1 LSIFYRLSKHP
12 RSVGAVL
19 LALIL
24 IFSWQI
30 AGSAR
35 LETNLDEYM
44 PSEHPAFMASGE
56 LEELFGITDAVLL
69 VIEHPQT
76 LYNQGTL
83 EKIKEITLSLPEK
96 FTEIDPSGIVSLYSA
111 ENIIGSDWGMEV
123 EPFYPASFS
132 DPASLL
138 EIEQKV
144 QDNSMISGK
153 IVSNDGRSALI
164 IAEISGDSFSQ
175 EFYQE
180 LKKFA
185 LEFEGPE
192 TVRIAGRPVV
202 EGELSILGPRD
213 MSRMAPLVLLLMAI
227 ILFILLRSVR
237 DTVINLFIV
246 LFGTITA
253 FGAKSLLGI
262 PIYSV
267 DMMMPVMLIA
277 IGVAYGIHMHNTLY
291 HLAAEFPDITREELV
306 KKNLKAMLR
315 PVIMT
320 GLTTAVGFAAL
331 TTSQVLPVRYFGLFI
346 ALGVLVEMFLALVL
360 FPASVLL
367 FGPVKKR
374 RMFGSKNENPVPT
387 GKIVS
392 NKREKILARPWLV
405 LLTTGVIVILAGW
418 GTTRVWID
426 TSFLANFQEES
437 SIAQTDKFVNDNF
450 GGTSTFQVVFTGKE
464 PDVFKEPRILKTVS
478 SLQQEIGLNPLVGN
492 SFGLTDYISRMHRV
506 MNNNLPEFDVIPE
519 DRDLIAQYLLIYEMS
534 GDPDNLNK
542 VVDFDYQTL
551 NLTFQL
557 KSDSSSLIT
566 RIINQIEMEKTAL
579 SDLGLEVSYAGSGYK
594 SYIFSK
600 LLLEGQV
607 WSLGISFV
615 IVLIL
620 LSLMFRSLLLGLIGT
635 IPIAITA
642 IVNFGAMGIFGI
654 PLSSATALISSIA
667 VGIGVDYAIH
677 LIEHYIIRRSEGD
690 SIDHA
695 ALETLHNT
703 GRAVVF
709 NAITIMGGFG
719 VLLFSVF
726 PPNRQVGGLV
736 GLNMAVSAVGT
747 LTVLMVL
754 LKILDSRGRLPYSQ
768 RKQK

>member
-1 LSIFYRLSKHP
+1 MNLFYRLSKHP
-12 RSVGAVL
+12 WIIVTVL

-24 IFSWQI
+24 LFSWQI
-30 AGSAR
+30 AGHAR
-35 LETNLDEYM
+35 LETNLDEYL
-44 PSEHPAFMASGE
+44 PSEHPAFIASGE
-56 LEELFGITDAVLL
+56 LEELFGIKDAVLL

-83 EKIKEITLSLPEK
+83 EKIKEITLSLPET
-96 FTEIDPSGIVSLYSA
+96 FTEINPLGIISLYTA
-111 ENIIGSDWGMEV
+111 ENIIGSEWGMEV
-123 EPFYPASFS
+123 EPFYPESLS
-132 DPASLL
+132 DSAALL

-153 IVSNDGRSALI
+153 IVSIDGRSTII
-164 IAEISGDSFSQ
+164 IAELSGDGFSS
-175 EFYQE
+175 EFYQN
-180 LKKFA
+180 LKQFA
-185 LEFEGPE
+185 LGFEGPE
-192 TVRIAGRPVV
+192 TILVAGRPVV

-237 DTVINLFIV
+237 DTIINLFIV

-291 HLAAEFPDITREELV
+291 HLAAEFPGIGREELV
-306 KKNLKAMLR
+306 KKTLKAMIR
-315 PVIMT
+315 PVVMT
-320 GLTTAVGFAAL
+320 GITTAVGFAAL

-346 ALGVLVEMFLALVL
+346 ALGVMVEMFLALIL

-367 FGPVKKR
+367 LGPVKKR
-374 RMFGSKNENPVPT
+374 QKTGSKSEELVT
-387 GKIVS
+387 SGSKTS
-392 NKREKILARPWLV
+392 NKTQKILARPGLI
-405 LLTTGVIVILAGW
+405 LFITGVTLILAGW

-437 SIAQTDKFVNDNF
+437 TIARTDKFVNDNF
-450 GGTSTFQVVFTGKE
+450 GGTSTFQVVFGGTE
-464 PDVFKEPRILKTVS
+464 PGIFKDPQVLKAVS
-478 SLQQEIGLNPLVGN
+478 KLQKEIGLDPLVGN
-492 SFGLTDYISRMHRV
+492 SFGLTDYIARMHRV
-506 MNNNLPEFDVIPE
+506 MNNNQPEFEVIPE

-534 GDPDNLNK
+534 GDPENLNK

-557 KSDSSSLIT
+557 KSDSSFLIT
-566 RIINQIEMEKTAL
+566 RIINQINESGKEF
-579 SDLGLEVSYAGSGYK
+579 SDLGLEISYAGSGYK
-594 SYIFSK
+594 SFIFSQ

-620 LSLMFRSLLLGLIGT
+620 LSIMFRSLLIGLIGT

-642 IVNFGAMGIFGI
+642 VVNFGAMGLLGI

-677 LIEHYIIRRSEGD
+677 LIEHYRIKRSEGNT
-690 SIDHA
+690 IDRA
-695 ALETLHNT
+695 ASETLRNT

-709 NAITIMGGFG
+709 NAVTIMGGFG

-754 LKILDSRGRLPYSQ
+754 LKILDSKGRLPYSQ
-768 RKQK
+768 RK